1 MAFTRRLILCEGM
14 IALAAVTLLLAYV
27 LGSVPVGYLVGR
39 LHGTDVRDH
48 GSGNIGTTN
57 ILRLFGAKWAVI
69 VLLLDAGKGY
79 LACALA
85 GWMGVAP
92 EYVALAGVAVIAGHN
107 WSVFLGFAGGKGA
120 ATTAGV
126 FSYLT
131 PVALGIGLSVSILF
145 WLVTRYMSLGVIL
158 GVFVG
163 TLWANLFSTYPT
175 PYNLATLVAL
185 IWILIRHRENIR
197 RLLRGEE
204 RRLGQREE
212 YREGD
217 GDGR

>member
-1 MAFTRRLILCEGM
+1 M
-14 IALAAVTLLLAYV
+14 LLAYI

-57 ILRLFGAKWAVI
+57 ILRLFGTKWAI
-69 VLLLDAGKGY
+69 AVLLTDVGKGY

-92 EYVALAGVAVIAGHN
+92 EYVALAGVAAIAGHN
-107 WSVFLGFAGGKGA
+107 WSLFLGFAGGKGA
-120 ATTAGV
+120 ATTAGA
-126 FSYLT
+126 FLYLT
-131 PVALGIGLSVSILF
+131 PIALAIGLSVAGLF

-158 GVFVG
+158 GVFAG
-163 TLWANLFSTYPT
+163 TLWANLFSAYPT
-175 PYNLATLVAL
+175 PYSLATLVAF
-185 IWILIRHRENIR
+185 IWILLRHRSNIG

-204 RRLGQREE
+204 RRLGRREN
-212 YREGD
+212 YRESD
-217 GDGR
+217 GNGG